1 MDIPVGDPF
10 NFSFATVAACGG
22 RYNALPSKFPS
33 ELRTKCR
40 DTRDPA
46 ANNSTC
52 LNPRNLQH
60 TPRAHPRQLWKES
73 IYSPL
78 VRFRGVFQRCVE
90 TKLRLKVF
98 TTQNEKHRLH
108 GGFALYIRDCL
119 QYTSWATGAISFTYI
134 YIVSFE
140 RLSTPKILTS
150 KRTKHIKH
158 PQQTT
163 RSYVQTKTTKERS
176 NRNVLSVKHDQ
187 NQWNQT
193 KMEKSHKTWTI
204 AWLRPG
210 FPFHGWF
217 LTIPFSPRVRH
228 IPDKNDLKWPLFD
241 QWSWS
246 LGKVLPSHKLT

>member
-98 TTQNEKHRLH
+98 HNTKRKTSTAWRLC
-108 GGFALYIRDCL
+108 ALHP
-119 QYTSWATGAISFTYI
+119 
-134 YIVSFE
+134 
-140 RLSTPKILTS
+140 RLSAVHFLGHWGDQFHIYLHREF
-150 KRTKHIKH
+150 RTTLH
-158 PQQTT
+158 PQNP
-163 RSYVQTKTTKERS
+163 Y
-176 NRNVLSVKHDQ
+176 
-187 NQWNQT
+187 
-193 KMEKSHKTWTI
+193 I
-204 AWLRPG
+204 
-210 FPFHGWF
+210 
-217 LTIPFSPRVRH
+217 
-228 IPDKNDLKWPLFD
+228 
-241 QWSWS
+241 
-246 LGKVLPSHKLT
+246 